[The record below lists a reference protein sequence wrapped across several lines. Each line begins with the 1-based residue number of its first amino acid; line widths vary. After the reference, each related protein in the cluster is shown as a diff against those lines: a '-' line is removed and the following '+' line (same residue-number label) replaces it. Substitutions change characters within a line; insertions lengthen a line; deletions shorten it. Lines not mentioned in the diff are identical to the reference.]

1 MIKKIFF
8 SALMF
13 STLLISA
20 QSFTATYS
28 FAATTTVSGT
38 TDPTPPPVVTG
49 LTCGS
54 FMAVGTPS
62 ANPNAAGR
70 FSFVGWPTGALTG
83 TTSVDTYSTMTGSI
97 NTNEY
102 YEVILTPQSGYTLA
116 LNGIAFTAQR
126 SGSGIRN
133 YAVRT
138 SADGFTN
145 NLPAAVVTNTN
156 LSVVGANEF
165 FWNFDVI
172 TSAQN
177 GSNINLFGATSTSS
191 VAFRFYGWNSETLAG
206 TFSIDNV
213 AFSGTITGTPP
224 PCNSPTITSITNNS
238 PICANQ
244 VLDLQSGISG
254 DAPFTY
260 SWTGA
265 GSFGSANSMST
276 TVTGATSSDYTLS
289 VSNACGTATAVT
301 TASVNAS
308 PIITAS
314 GSQTLNCSTPTVAI
328 TLTTTPSSGLTYSWS
343 GPIVSGQGTDAV
355 VVSTAGLF
363 SVTVTNTLN
372 GCSNTATSSVSS
384 NTTSPAITISGNQ
397 TLTCTSP
404 TVVISIA
411 TTPSS
416 GLTYTWTGTVVSGQ
430 GTDAVVVNTAGMY
443 TVTVTDATNGCSN
456 SATSV
461 ITIDTAIP
469 TVSLNTSSINLQC
482 VTINSVTLVGGAPSG
497 GVYSGNGVTSGV
509 FSPSAVGIG
518 TYTITYTYTDA
529 ANGCSNSASDNIV
542 VDACTGIQAL
552 TNNNSFNLFPN
563 PNNGYLTI
571 QSPVFP
577 AELNVF
583 DINGK
588 QVLSQTISA
597 LETVVDLSGITNGVY
612 QLNIKT
618 EQNSFNHKVI
628 INK

>member
-1 MIKKIFF
+1 MIKKILF

-13 STLLISA
+13 STLIISA
-20 QSFTATYS
+20 QTFTATYS
-28 FAATTTVSGT
+28 FAATTSVSGT

-62 ANPNAAGR
+62 SNPNAGNR
-70 FSFVGWPTGALTG
+70 FSFVGWPTGALSG
-83 TTSVDTYSTMTGSI
+83 TVSVDTYSTMSGSI

-102 YEVILTPQSGYTLA
+102 YEVVLTPQSGYTLA
-116 LNGIAFTAQR
+116 LNGIAFTVQR
-126 SGSGIRN
+126 SSAGIRN

-138 SADGFTN
+138 SVDGFTN

-156 LSVVGANEF
+156 LSVVGTNEF
-165 FWNFDVI
+165 FWNFDAFN
-172 TSAQN
+172 TAQN

-213 AFSGTITGTPP
+213 AFTGTVTGTPA
-224 PCNSPTITSITNNS
+224 PCISPTITSITNNS
-238 PICANQ
+238 PVCANQ
-244 VLDLQSGISG
+244 VLDLQSAISG

-265 GSFGSANSMST
+265 GSFGSVNSMST

-301 TASVNAS
+301 TASVNAL
-308 PIITAS
+308 PVLTIS
-314 GSQTLNCSTPTVAI
+314 GSQILDCYNPTVTI
-328 TLTTTPSSGLTYSWS
+328 TLTTTPSSGLIYSWS

-355 VVSTAGLF
+355 IVNAADLY

-372 GCSNTATSSVSS
+372 GCSDTATSSVSS
-384 NTTSPAITISGNQ
+384 NTTSPTMTISGAQ
-397 TLTCTSP
+397 TLNCSTQ

-416 GLTYTWTGTVVSGQ
+416 GLTYTWSGTVVSGQ
-430 GTDAVVVNTAGMY
+430 GTDAIVVNTADVY
-443 TVTVTDATNGCSN
+443 SVTITDATNGCST
-456 SATSV
+456 SATSEV
-461 ITIDTAIP
+461 SSDMAIP

-482 VTINSVTLVGGAPSG
+482 VTINSVTLVGGTPSG
-497 GVYSGNGVTSGV
+497 GVYIGNGVTSGV

-529 ANGCSNSASDNIV
+529 TNGCSNSASDYIV
-542 VDACTGIQAL
+542 VDACTGINTL
-552 TNNNSFNLFPN
+552 TNSNLFNLYPN
-563 PNNGYLTI
+563 PNSGYLTI
-571 QSPVFP
+571 QSSVFP
-577 AELNVF
+577 ADLNVF
-583 DINGK
+583 NINGK
-588 QVLSQTISA
+588 QVLSQKISA
-597 LETVVDLSGITNGVY
+597 LETVVDLSGLTNGIY

-618 EQNSFNHKVI
+618 EENSFNHKVL